1 MGLFDK
7 LKNEFIDIIDW
18 LDPSNNTIVYR
29 FPRYQNEIKMGAKL
43 TVRESQVAVFINE
56 GQIADIFQPGMY
68 TLSTQNMPILAT
80 LKGWK
85 YGFNSPFKAEV
96 YFVNTKKFL
105 DNKWGTPNPVM
116 VRDPEFGPVR
126 LRAFGV
132 YEYRVEDAG
141 KFIKDIVGTDGDFTV
156 EKINNQL
163 RNIIIT
169 RFSDAVA
176 ESKIPVLD
184 MASNY
189 NEFSEKIGQVI
200 IDEYKEYGLNMTK
213 FLVSNI
219 SLPEE
224 VEKAM
229 DKRSSMG
236 VLGDLNRYT
245 QFQAAN
251 AMEAA
256 ATAPGGSAAGSGMG
270 MGMGFAMAGQM
281 MNAMNPMMNQ
291 QQQMYQ
297 QPQQGGYQQQQPMAP
312 PPMPAQST
320 FFVAVNGQQSGPFD
334 MNALSSMVA
343 NGQLTK
349 DTLVWKQGMPA
360 WAAAGTVQ
368 ELSSLF
374 GAVPPPMP
382 GMPPVPP
389 QM

>member
-1 MGLFDK
+1 MGLFNK

-56 GQIADIFQPGMY
+56 GQIADIYQPGMY
-68 TLSTQNMPILAT
+68 TLTTENMPILAT

-105 DNKWGTPNPVM
+105 DNKWGTPNPVL

-132 YEYRVEDAG
+132 YEYRVEDAA
-141 KFIKDIVGTDGDFTV
+141 KFIRDIVGTDGDFTI
-156 EKINNQL
+156 EKVNNQL

-184 MASNY
+184 MATNY
-189 NEFSEKIGQVI
+189 NEFSEQIGKVI

-224 VEKAM
+224 MQKFL
-229 DKRSSMG
+229 DKKMG
-236 VLGDLNRYT
+236 MNVLGVDNYM

-251 AMEAA
+251 AVEAA
-256 ATAPGGSAAGSGMG
+256 ATAPGGGAAASGMG

-291 QQQMYQ
+291 QQMYQ

-312 PPMPAQST
+312 PPMPAAST

-334 MNALSSMVA
+334 MNTLSTMVK
-343 NGQLTK
+343 NGQVTK

-382 GMPPVPP
+382 GMPPVPA

>member
-1 MGLFDK
+1 MGLFNK

-56 GQIADIFQPGMY
+56 GQIADIYQPGMY
-68 TLSTQNMPILAT
+68 TLTTENMPILAT

-256 ATAPGGSAAGSGMG
+256 ATAPGGSAAASGMG

-281 MNAMNPMMNQ
+281 MNAMNPQ
-291 QQQMYQ
+291 QNMYQ
-297 QPQQGGYQQQQPMAP
+297 QPQQPMYQQQQPVAP

-320 FFVAVNGQQSGPFD
+320 YFVAVNGQQSGPFD

-382 GMPPVPP
+382 GMPPV
-389 QM
+389 

>member
-1 MGLFDK
+1 M
-7 LKNEFIDIIDW
+7 IW
-18 LDPSNNTIVYR
+18 VCSTNNTIVYR

-256 ATAPGGSAAGSGMG
+256 ATNPGGGAAASGMG

-343 NGQLTK
+343 KGQLTK

>member
-1 MGLFDK
+1 MGLFNK

-56 GQIADIFQPGMY
+56 GQIADIYQPGMY
-68 TLSTQNMPILAT
+68 TLTTENMPILAT

-189 NEFSEKIGQVI
+189 NEFSEKIGKVI

-256 ATAPGGSAAGSGMG
+256 ATNPGGGAAASGMG

-281 MNAMNPMMNQ
+281 MNAMNPQ
-291 QQQMYQ
+291 QNMYQ
-297 QPQQGGYQQQQPMAP
+297 QPQQPMYQQQQPVAP

-320 FFVAVNGQQSGPFD
+320 YFVAVNGQQSGPFD
-334 MNALSSMVA
+334 VNALSSMVA

-360 WAAAGTVQ
+360 WAAAGSVQ

>member
-1 MGLFDK
+1 MGLFNK
-7 LKNEFIDIIDW
+7 LKYEFIDIIDW

-68 TLSTQNMPILAT
+68 TLSTQNMPILST

-256 ATAPGGSAAGSGMG
+256 ATNPGGGAAASGMG

-291 QQQMYQ
+291 QPQYQ
-297 QPQQGGYQQQQPMAP
+297 QPQQGGYQQQPAVAP

-320 FFVAVNGQQSGPFD
+320 YFVAVNGQQSGPFD
-334 MNALSSMVA
+334 MNTLSSMVA

-349 DTLVWKQGMPA
+349 DSLVWKQGMPS

-368 ELSSLF
+368 ELSALF

>member
-1 MGLFDK
+1 MGLFNK

-56 GQIADIFQPGMY
+56 GQIADIYQPGMY
-68 TLSTQNMPILAT
+68 TLTTENMPILAT

-256 ATAPGGSAAGSGMG
+256 ATNPGGGAAASGMG

-281 MNAMNPMMNQ
+281 MNAMNPQ
-291 QQQMYQ
+291 QNMYQ
-297 QPQQGGYQQQQPMAP
+297 QPQQPQYQQPVAP
-312 PPMPAQST
+312 PPMPAQSAY
-320 FFVAVNGQQSGPFD
+320 FVAVNGQQSGPFD
-334 MNALSSMVA
+334 MNTLSTMVA

-349 DTLVWKQGMPA
+349 DSLVWKQGMPS

-368 ELSSLF
+368 ELSALF

-382 GMPPVPP
+382 P

>member
-1 MGLFDK
+1 MGLFNK

-56 GQIADIFQPGMY
+56 GQIADIYQPGMY
-68 TLSTQNMPILAT
+68 TLTTENMPILAT

-256 ATAPGGSAAGSGMG
+256 ATNPGGGAAASGMG

>member
-1 MGLFDK
+1 MGLFTK
-7 LKNEFIDIIDW
+7 LKNEFIDIIEW
-18 LDPSNNTIVYR
+18 LDPSNDTIVYR
-29 FPRYQNEIKMGAKL
+29 FERYQNEIKMGAKL

-56 GQIADIFQPGMY
+56 GQIADVFQPGMY
-68 TLSTQNMPILAT
+68 TLTTENMPILST

-116 VRDPEFGPVR
+116 MRDPEFGPIR

-132 YEYRVEDAG
+132 YEYRVEDAA
-141 KFIKDIVGTDGDFTV
+141 KFIKDVVGTDGDFTV
-156 EKINNQL
+156 DKINNQL

-169 RFSDAVA
+169 RFTDAVG

-224 VEKAM
+224 VEKM
-229 DKRSSMG
+229 LDKRSSMG
-236 VLGDLNRYT
+236 ILGDMGKYT

-256 ATAPGGSAAGSGMG
+256 ATNPGGGAAASGMG

-281 MNAMNPMMNQ
+281 MNAMNP

-297 QPQQGGYQQQQPMAP
+297 QPQQQQMAP

-320 FFVAVNGQQSGPFD
+320 YFVAVNGQQSGPFN
-334 MNALSSMVA
+334 MATLQGMVA
-343 NGQLTK
+343 NGQLTRES
-349 DTLVWKQGMPA
+349 LVWKQGMA
-360 WAAAGTVQ
+360 SWAAAGTVP

-382 GMPPVPP
+382 GQVPPVPG
-389 QM
+389 M

>member
-1 MGLFDK
+1 MGLFSK
-7 LKNEFIDIIDW
+7 IKGEFIDIIEW
-18 LDPSNNTIVYR
+18 LDPTNNTIVYR
-29 FPRYQNEIKMGAKL
+29 FERYQNEIKMGAKL

-56 GQIADIFQPGMY
+56 GQIADVFQPGMY
-68 TLSTQNMPILAT
+68 TLSTQNMPILST

-132 YEYRVEDAG
+132 YEYRVEDAA

-200 IDEYKEYGLNMTK
+200 IDEYKEYGLNLTK
-213 FLVSNI
+213 FLVSSI
-219 SLPEE
+219 TLPEE

-256 ATAPGGSAAGSGMG
+256 ATNPGGGAAASGMG

-312 PPMPAQST
+312 PPMPAAST

-349 DTLVWKQGMPA
+349 ETLVWKQGMPA
-360 WAAAGTVQ
+360 WAAAGSVQ

>member
-1 MGLFDK
+1 MGLFNK

-56 GQIADIFQPGMY
+56 GQIADIYQPGMY
-68 TLSTQNMPILAT
+68 TLTTENMPILAT

-256 ATAPGGSAAGSGMG
+256 ATNPGGGAAASGMG

-281 MNAMNPMMNQ
+281 MNAMNPQ
-291 QQQMYQ
+291 QNMYQ
-297 QPQQGGYQQQQPMAP
+297 QPQQPMYQQQQPVAP

-320 FFVAVNGQQSGPFD
+320 YFVAVNGQQSGPFD

>member
-1 MGLFDK
+1 MGLFNK

-56 GQIADIFQPGMY
+56 GQIADIYQPGMY
-68 TLSTQNMPILAT
+68 TLTTENMPILAT

-163 RNIIIT
+163 KNIIVT

-256 ATAPGGSAAGSGMG
+256 ATNPGGGAAASGMG

-281 MNAMNPMMNQ
+281 MNAMNPQ
-291 QQQMYQ
+291 QNMYQ
-297 QPQQGGYQQQQPMAP
+297 QPQQPMYQQQQPVAP

-320 FFVAVNGQQSGPFD
+320 YFVAVNGQQSGPFD

-382 GMPPVPP
+382 CMPPVPP

>member
-1 MGLFDK
+1 MGLFTK
-7 LKNEFIDIIDW
+7 LKNEFIDIIEW
-18 LDPSNNTIVYR
+18 LDPTNNTIVYR
-29 FPRYQNEIKMGAKL
+29 FERYQNEIKMGAKL

-56 GQIADIFQPGMY
+56 GQIADVFQPGMY
-68 TLSTQNMPILAT
+68 TLSTQNMPILST

-132 YEYRVEDAG
+132 YEYRVEDAA

-256 ATAPGGSAAGSGMG
+256 ATNPGGGAAASGMG

-312 PPMPAQST
+312 PPMPAAST

-334 MNALSSMVA
+334 MNALSSMVK

-360 WAAAGTVQ
+360 WAAAGSVQ